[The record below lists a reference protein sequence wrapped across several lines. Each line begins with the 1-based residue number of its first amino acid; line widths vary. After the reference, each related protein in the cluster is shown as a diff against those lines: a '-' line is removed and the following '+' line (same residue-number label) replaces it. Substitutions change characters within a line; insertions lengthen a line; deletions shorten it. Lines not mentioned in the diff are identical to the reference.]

1 MKLAYAVCSGRLLCR
16 SVLPTLRPKRR
27 LLSSCY
33 PVTSISSSE
42 GGVQVDGREPKPKKR
57 GTVVGIYEGE
67 EYELSAAG
75 IAIDTESNGKLSHL
89 LDVAGRK
96 VKKGE
101 EKLFYDVSR
110 SHSHVVVVGLG
121 EKDSTDDHLEDID
134 TWRQNVRCAAAV
146 GCKALQKADIDEVVL
161 DDFGDPEACAE
172 GSVLGLFSFDSLKDS
187 KKRKKTP
194 DLQLF
199 GHSSLSQEE
208 AWSKGVVTASAQNF
222 ARQLMETPSNMMTPT
237 MFVESVTKRLGEVQQ
252 TTSGKLEVIPRP
264 LSWIEAQKMGAFM
277 CVAKGSAELPWLLE
291 LRYNY
296 SSNNQPIALVG
307 KGVTFDSGGISIK
320 PAAGMGLM
328 KGDMGG
334 AATVAGTF
342 LAVASLG
349 LPVSLVGLMPLCE
362 NMPSGTAV
370 KPGDVVYAM
379 NGKSIEVDN
388 TDAEGRLI
396 LADALSYAHSFNPK
410 AIVDLATLTGAID
423 VALGNGAA
431 GVFTNS
437 QSLWEQLH
445 QAGHVTGDRLWR
457 MPLYQQYL
465 KQIESRVADV
475 HNIGTRRGAGACT
488 AAMFLKEFITVPCW
502 AHIDIAGVMESHGE
516 VPFLNKGMTG
526 RPTRTLIN
534 FLEHAAL

>member
-1 MKLAYAVCSGRLLCR
+1 M
-16 SVLPTLRPKRR
+16 
-27 LLSSCY
+27 
-33 PVTSISSSE
+33 
-42 GGVQVDGREPKPKKR
+42 
-57 GTVVGIYEGE
+57 
-67 EYELSAAG
+67 
-75 IAIDTESNGKLSHL
+75 
-89 LDVAGRK
+89 
-96 VKKGE
+96 KKGE

-121 EKDSTDDHLEDID
+121 ERKESKDDHLEDID
-134 TWRQNVRCAAAV
+134 TRRQNIRCAAAV
-146 GCKALQKADIDEVVL
+146 GCKALQRADVDEVVL

-172 GSVLGLFSFDSLKDS
+172 GSVLGLFSFDGLKEP
-187 KKRKKTP
+187 KKRRKTP
-194 DLQLF
+194 ELKLF
-199 GHSSLSQEE
+199 GHSSISQEE
-208 AWSKGVVTASAQNF
+208 AWSKGVITASAQNF

-237 MFVESVTKRLGEVQQ
+237 IFVETVTKRLGELQQ
-252 TTSGKLEVIPRP
+252 STVGKLEIIARP
-264 LSWIEAQKMGAFM
+264 LSWIQEKKMGAFL

-296 SSNNQPIALVG
+296 SPNNQPIAMVG
-307 KGVTFDSGGISIK
+307 KGITFDSGGISIK
-320 PAAGMGLM
+320 PAAGMALM

-396 LADALSYAHSFNPK
+396 LADTLCYAHSFNPK
-410 AIVDLATLTGAID
+410 AIVDLATLTGAMD
-423 VALGNGAA
+423 VALGSGAA

-437 QSLWEQLH
+437 QLLWEQLH
-445 QAGHVTGDRLWR
+445 KASHVTGDRLWR
-457 MPLYQQYL
+457 MPLYHQYL
-465 KQIESRVADV
+465 KQIESRIADV
-475 HNIGTRRGAGACT
+475 HNVGTRRGAGACT

-516 VPFLNKGMTG
+516 IPFLDKGMSG
-526 RPTRTLIN
+526 RPTRTLVN
-534 FLEHAAL
+534 FLERAALQA